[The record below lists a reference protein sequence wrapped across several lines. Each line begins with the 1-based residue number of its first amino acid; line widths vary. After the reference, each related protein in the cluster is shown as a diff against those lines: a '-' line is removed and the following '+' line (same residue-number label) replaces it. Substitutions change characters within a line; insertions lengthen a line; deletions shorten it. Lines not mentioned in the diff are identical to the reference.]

1 MRIKDARQTFLGIWI
16 KNLLQGKPIQVFGDG
31 KQRRDYNFIDD
42 VIDALVLA
50 AISDSAI
57 GKAFNL
63 GGPDSLSLEVTAKLM
78 CNLIEDSSYEMISFP
93 KDRKAIDV
101 GDFVS
106 DYTAFSNAFGWNPKI
121 SFESGISKSIDF
133 FQGRDRILSL
143 SYLSMIPFSDPSASY
158 KAHKKEIN
166 LAIQRVLD
174 SGWFVLGKEVKLF
187 EEEFAAFHG
196 GKFYAVGVANG
207 TDAIALSLQS
217 LGLAKRR

>member
-1 MRIKDARQTFLGIWI
+1 MVFDHPFCLTNTYGPRMRIKDARQTFLGIWI

-63 GGPDSLSLEVTAKLM
+63 GAPDSLSLEVTAKLM

-133 FQGRDRILSL
+133 FREEIEY
-143 SYLSMIPFSDPSASY
+143 YL
-158 KAHKKEIN
+158 
-166 LAIQRVLD
+166 
-174 SGWFVLGKEVKLF
+174 
-187 EEEFAAFHG
+187 
-196 GKFYAVGVANG
+196 
-207 TDAIALSLQS
+207 
-217 LGLAKRR
+217 